1 MKRIATTKA
10 DETPEFVEF
19 WEIWRKHAR
28 HTDGRGDAR
37 DTFVQH
43 LKAGAPGRD
52 IVDGAKCFI
61 RTMKDKDRDYIPL
74 AASWINKRAYEDLA
88 PQERQHQAKI
98 TEAQTRRVEQIK
110 VAAQEPASAQID
122 PERRAEIAARVRSA
136 AASMR
141 AS

>member
-19 WEIWRKHAR
+19 WDIWRKHAR

-37 DTFVQH
+37 DTFVLH

-98 TEAQTRRVEQIK
+98 AEAQVRRVEQIK
-110 VAAQEPASAQID
+110 VAAQEPASAQLS
-122 PERRAEIAARVRSA
+122 PEKRAEIVARLQSA
-136 AASMR
+136 AAGMR
-141 AS
+141 AN